1 MNKFLSIKEAAKHLG
16 VSPQTLRRWER
27 SGKISPAYRTE
38 GNQRRYD
45 PSLLRPFDKVQS
57 VIRRHHVWL
66 SKCWTLTKESYAGHG
81 QFIVDSDLRKAYE
94 AYHPRLPEFI
104 AEAIQVFADKELN

>member
-1 MNKFLSIKEAAKHLG
+1 MLEQNLKVSTKE
-16 VSPQTLRRWER
+16 
-27 SGKISPAYRTE
+27 
-38 GNQRRYD
+38 
-45 PSLLRPFDKVQS
+45 VQG

-66 SKCWTLTKESYAGHG
+66 SKCWTPTKESYASHG

-94 AYHPRLPEFI
+94 AYHPRLPEYI